1 MCSNKVSPIC
11 PWDSIPMAQTLCIY
25 LIWIYEVVWGGY
37 KPQPWD
43 NGIIFTP
50 QVTLNSQIL
59 GQLGQCNGIRV
70 HPHAFDSAYQWL
82 KHFVYNILY
91 ISMKQS
97 EVDISLKHDIMALI
111 SLHKW
116 PWVPKSWTTL
126 ASVTVNES
134 THMPCNSIPVAQTLR
149 ICPIWMYDMVW
160 CEYQPQTWHYGIN
173 YTPQLTYIS
182 T

>member
-1 MCSNKVSPIC
+1 MRQHTNGSNTFYMSNMDVWISLRWIS
-11 PWDSIPMAQTLCIY
+11 DSTMMLGHHFHST
-25 LIWIYEVVWGGY
+25 
-37 KPQPWD
+37 
-43 NGIIFTP
+43 
-50 QVTLNSQIL
+50 TLNSQIL

-126 ASVTVNES
+126 ASVTVWVHPHALQQYASGSNTLDMSNMDVWNGLMWISASNMTLWHQFHS
-134 THMPCNSIPVAQTLR
+134 TSDPDFR
-149 ICPIWMYDMVW
+149 INGANLANV
-160 CEYQPQTWHYGIN
+160 Q
-173 YTPQLTYIS
+173 
-182 T
+182 